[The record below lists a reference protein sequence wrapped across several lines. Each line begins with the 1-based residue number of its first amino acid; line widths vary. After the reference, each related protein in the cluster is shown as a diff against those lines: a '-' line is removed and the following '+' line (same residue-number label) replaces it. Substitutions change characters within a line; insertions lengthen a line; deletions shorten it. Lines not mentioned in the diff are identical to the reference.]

1 MAKYPQGVSNFIPQY
16 QPYQVDFNYVNNV
29 LATKQDQYDRNWKA
43 INKVYGQLYY
53 ADLTHPDSLQKKEQL
68 EKQIDF
74 NLKRV
79 AGLDLSLEQNATQA
93 LQIFKPFYEDNKL
106 MYDMAF
112 TKNAKMQKLTG
123 ESYSTATD
131 EKLREQAWSEG
142 IKAIDY
148 KIDEFRNSP
157 YDQIFS
163 VASPKFVPYQN
174 VNKKAMAY
182 AKEMGIKVK
191 DFTFTKDGR
200 YIIEQ
205 QNGQPLVGPLYKM
218 FMSTFGN
225 DESIMDVYRTQAYVN
240 RKDHMYA
247 NKDRLGSLEAAEAE
261 YLNTRLTEYKGITED
276 RFKLY
281 KNQDATY
288 TKNIQNLEAQ
298 IAAGNKDPRVAQQLE
313 NIREAQQQNATM
325 LTKYQ
330 KSIEVLDDGISRTA
344 NTKGGVASNSLN
356 DLRYKVDFLDP
367 NYMLE
372 KDLQDAAESYA
383 TITSERTIKTN
394 QFRLQEERAAQ
405 ARSLAEYKDK
415 LETNRLILKAKLNSG
430 QYELVQQNGQ
440 EFLMP
445 KKELNEVEGIK
456 NTEGRTKPEAQQKAE
471 AKQEEIEK
479 SRNDQTVKSMFNLI
493 LKAHENGDMSDEEFF
508 SITNDMGMSERWIR
522 QHPKAYTNFGF
533 PKESDSPEERR
544 RKIANFN
551 SLSVNEMSP
560 MSISEITAGFK
571 NWVVKKNKLSGYEND
586 GDFQIVSSNFNNL
599 EDIGEGLYAKREL
612 KVKRAEEAVRLL
624 EKQGTKPAKAVA
636 KYLFDSD
643 GNKRDEATMIQL
655 MINDNLI
662 EDPQGNVIQPGKYED
677 VGRNWFGDTD
687 SFLTAA
693 AAGAAG
699 GAALG
704 AAATPMALGAG
715 ALPGW
720 AGGALVGGLSYI
732 GSNLITNIINSM
744 IDGNGADA
752 ISYVKG
758 STDRFGINKSVRD
771 TLDNADQEL
780 LDLQEKNLIKTPLY
794 GYTGAGAGKFAMNSS
809 RIKVMPGA
817 YGTDNFTR
825 YSQLNNVLK
834 NLTWTKDNARASVTG
849 ITANDWNNATDEKLN
864 MVAQNIIA
872 DVYEYSK
879 NKKNKDGTFNLDF
892 HPVANDALDYA
903 GVTIKVPTK
912 IAEKYKMK
920 NEGKENE
927 SGYLSAEVYDKLIAN
942 GLTIMSKSSEF
953 VGTDLY
959 NNAFIDPVESR
970 VRAQYAIDKS
980 PVTYTNPYYD
990 GYSISFGMTEGGGIM
1005 AKQIIPT
1012 WDPNINDYVSI
1023 PVSKLLSGQGL
1034 QLQQARNNFWS
1045 KVASMNEQNN
1055 R

>member
-1 MAKYPQGVSNFIPQY
+1 MAKYPQGVSGFIPQY

-29 LATKQDQYDRNWKA
+29 LATKQDQYDKNWKA

-53 ADLTHPDSLQKKEQL
+53 ADLTHPDSIQKKEQL

-79 AGLDLSLEQNATQA
+79 AGLDLSLSQNATQA

-174 VNKKAMAY
+174 VSKKAMAY

-225 DESIMDVYRTQAYVN
+225 DESIMDVYKTQAYVN
-240 RKDHMYA
+240 RKDYMYA

-261 YLNTRLTEYKGITED
+261 YLNTRLTKYKGITED
-276 RFKLY
+276 RLKLY

-288 TKNIQNLEAQ
+288 TKNIQNLESQ
-298 IAAGNKDPRVAQQLE
+298 IAAGNKDPRVAQQLQ

-344 NTKGGVASNSLN
+344 NTKGGVTSNNLN

-372 KDLQDAAESYA
+372 QDLQAAAESYA
-383 TITSERTIKTN
+383 TTTSERTIKTN
-394 QFRLQEERAAQ
+394 QFKLQEERAGQ

-415 LETNRLILKAKLNSG
+415 LETNRLILKAKLDSG

-440 EFLMP
+440 EYLKP
-445 KKELNEVEGIK
+445 KKELNEVEPIK
-456 NTEGRTKPEAQQKAE
+456 TQENRTKSESQQTAE
-471 AKQEEIEK
+471 AKQEQIEK

-508 SITNDMGMSERWIR
+508 SITNDIGMSERYIR
-522 QHPKAYTNFGF
+522 QHPTTYTKFGF
-533 PKESDSPEERR
+533 PSEEDTPSERR

-599 EDIGEGLYAKREL
+599 EDIGEGLYTKREL
-612 KVKRAEEAVRLL
+612 KVKRAEETARLL
-624 EKQGTKPAKAVA
+624 DKESGTKMG

-643 GNKRDEATMIQL
+643 GNMRDELTMIQ
-655 MINDNLI
+655 MMVNDKI
-662 EDPQGNVIQPGKYED
+662 IRDDYGNVVQPGKYEKSKD
-677 VGRNWFGDTD
+677 DYFEYTPAGF
-687 SFLTAA
+687 TAA
-693 AAGAAG
+693 TLSGAALG
-699 GAALG
+699 APAGGIGAIPGAALG
-704 AAATPMALGAG
+704 AAGYIILNPLAGLFNNILTGSGAG
-715 ALPGW
+715 DVTYVDGETDQF
-720 AGGALVGGLSYI
+720 G
-732 GSNLITNIINSM
+732 NI
-744 IDGNGADA
+744 
-752 ISYVKG
+752 K
-758 STDRFGINKSVRD
+758 TTRE
-771 TLDNADQEL
+771 TLDDLQRYA
-780 LDLQEKNLIKTPLY
+780 LDLQERNLIKTPLY
-794 GYTGAGAGKFAMNSS
+794 GYNGAGAGKFTMNSS

-817 YGTDNFTR
+817 FNTDNYIR
-825 YSQLNNVLK
+825 YSQLNNTLK
-834 NLTWTKDNARASVTG
+834 NLSFTKDNARASVTG
-849 ITANDWNNATDEKLN
+849 STANDWNNATDEKLN

-903 GVTIKVPTK
+903 GVTIKVPEK
-912 IAEKYKMK
+912 VAEKYKMK
-920 NEGKENE
+920 NEGKANE

-942 GLTIMSKSSEF
+942 GLTVMTKSSEF

-990 GYSISFGMTEGGGIM
+990 GYSISFGMTEGGKIM

-1012 WDPNINDYVSI
+1012 WDPNINDYVDI

-1045 KVASMNEQNN
+1045 QVASMNEQNN

>member
-1 MAKYPQGVSNFIPQY
+1 MAKYPQGVSSFIPQY

-43 INKVYGQLYY
+43 INKIYGQLYY
-53 ADLTHPDSLQKKEQL
+53 ADLTHPDSIQKKEQL

-182 AKEMGIKVK
+182 AKELGIKVK

-240 RKDHMYA
+240 RKDYMYA

-261 YLNTRLTEYKGITED
+261 YLNTRLTQYKGITED

-288 TKNIQNLEAQ
+288 TKNIQNLESQ
-298 IAAGNKDPRVAQQLE
+298 IAAGNKDPRVAQQLQ

-356 DLRYKVDFLDP
+356 DLRNKVDFLDP

-383 TITSERTIKTN
+383 TTTSERTIKTN

-415 LETNRLILKAKLNSG
+415 LETNRIILKAKLNSG

-440 EFLMP
+440 DFLMP
-445 KKELNEVEGIK
+445 KKELNEVEAVK
-456 NTEGRTKPEAQQKAE
+456 NQEGRTKTESQQKAE
-471 AKQEEIEK
+471 EKQEEIER
-479 SRNDQTVKSMFNLI
+479 SRNEQTVKSMFNLI

-533 PKESDSPEERR
+533 PKESDTPAERR
-544 RKIANFN
+544 RKITNFN
-551 SLSVNEMSP
+551 SLNVNEMSP

-599 EDIGEGLYAKREL
+599 EDIGEALYAKREL
-612 KVKRAEEAVRLL
+612 KVKRAEETARLL
-624 EKQGTKPAKAVA
+624 DKNMGTKMG

-643 GNKRDEATMIQL
+643 GNMRDELTMIQ
-655 MINDNLI
+655 MMVNDKVLT
-662 EDPQGNVIQPGKYED
+662 DDQGNVITPGGYEKTEPG
-677 VGRNWFGDTD
+677 VFNYNYAG
-687 SFLTAA
+687 LTAA
-693 AAGAAG
+693 TLS

-704 AAATPMALGAG
+704 SPAAGVGAVPGAAIGAAAY
-715 ALPGW
+715 
-720 AGGALVGGLSYI
+720 LVGKPLV
-732 GSNLITNIINSM
+732 NLISWAWMNPDDST
-744 IDGNGADA
+744 
-752 ISYVKG
+752 YVKG
-758 STDRFGINKSVRD
+758 ESTRFGNPKSTRESID
-771 TLDNADQEL
+771 
-780 LDLQEKNLIKTPLY
+780 DLQKYALQLQEDNLIKTPLY
-794 GYTGAGAGKFAMNSS
+794 GYTGAGAGKFTMNSA

-817 YGTDNFTR
+817 YGTENFAR
-825 YSQLNNVLK
+825 YAQLNNTLK
-834 NLTWTKDNARASVTG
+834 NLSFTKDNARASVTG
-849 ITANDWNNATDEKLN
+849 ITANDWNKATDEKLN

-872 DVYEYSK
+872 DLYEYSK

-892 HPVANDALDYA
+892 HPIANDSLDYA
-903 GVTIKVPTK
+903 GVTIKVPEK

-920 NEGKENE
+920 NEGKSNQ

-942 GLTIMSKSSEF
+942 GLTVMGKSSNF

>member
-1 MAKYPQGVSNFIPQY
+1 MAKYPQGVSGFIPQY

-29 LATKQDQYDRNWKA
+29 LATKQDQYDKNWKA

-53 ADLTHPDSLQKKEQL
+53 ADLTHPDSIQKKEQL

-79 AGLDLSLEQNATQA
+79 AGLDLSLSQNATQA

-174 VNKKAMAY
+174 VSKKAMAY

-225 DESIMDVYRTQAYVN
+225 DESIMDVYKTQAYVN
-240 RKDHMYA
+240 RKDYMYA

-261 YLNTRLTEYKGITED
+261 YLNTRLTKYKGITED
-276 RFKLY
+276 RLKLY

-288 TKNIQNLEAQ
+288 TKNIQNLESQ
-298 IAAGNKDPRVAQQLE
+298 IAAGNKDPRVAQQLQ

-344 NTKGGVASNSLN
+344 NTKGGVTSNNLN

-372 KDLQDAAESYA
+372 QDLQAAAESYA
-383 TITSERTIKTN
+383 TTTSERTIKTN
-394 QFRLQEERAAQ
+394 QFKLQEERAGQ
-405 ARSLAEYKDK
+405 ARSLAEYKDR
-415 LETNRLILKAKLNSG
+415 LATNRLILKAKLDSG

-440 EFLMP
+440 EYLKP
-445 KKELNEVEGIK
+445 KKELNEVEPIK
-456 NTEGRTKPEAQQKAE
+456 TQENRTKPESQQTAE
-471 AKQEEIEK
+471 AKQEQIEK

-508 SITNDMGMSERWIR
+508 SITNDIGMSERYIR
-522 QHPKAYTNFGF
+522 QHPTTYTKFGF
-533 PKESDSPEERR
+533 PSEEDTPSERR

-643 GNKRDEATMIQL
+643 GNKRDEATVIQM
-655 MINDNLI
+655 MINAKLI

-677 VGRNWFGDTD
+677 VGRSWLGDPE
-687 SFLTAA
+687 SLINAS
-693 AAGAAG
+693 AAG
-699 GAALG
+699 GLAAASIGAALS
-704 AAATPMALGAG
+704 PEVLGLG
-715 ALPGW
+715 ALPAW
-720 AGGALVGGLSYI
+720 AGGAIVGGLSYI
-732 GSNLITNIINSM
+732 GSSLMTNLIGTM

-758 STDRFGINKSVRD
+758 STGQFGINKSVRD
-771 TLDNADQEL
+771 TLDDADQEL

-794 GYTGAGAGKFAMNSS
+794 GYNGAGAGKFTMNSS

-817 YGTDNFTR
+817 FNTDNFIR
-825 YSQLNNVLK
+825 YSQLNNTLK
-834 NLTWTKDNARASVTG
+834 NLSFTKDNARASVTG

-864 MVAQNIIA
+864 MIAQNIIA

-903 GVTIKVPTK
+903 GVTIKVPEK
-912 IAEKYKMK
+912 VAEKYKMK
-920 NEGKENE
+920 NEGKANE

-942 GLTIMSKSSEF
+942 GLSVMTKSSEF

-990 GYSISFGMTEGGGIM
+990 GYSIAFSQLESGKIQYEQTVPM
-1005 AKQIIPT
+1005 
-1012 WDPNINDYVSI
+1012 WDPNKNAYVSVTASDI
-1023 PVSKLLSGQGL
+1023 LSGQGL
-1034 QLQQARNNFWS
+1034 QLQNFRNNFWS
-1045 KVASMNEQNN
+1045 QVASMNEKNN